1 MFDPKLF
8 LDLAETLKNPTKDNL
23 FECKVRTSVGRSYY
37 SVFLATRAKIERI
50 TGKDLDKRKNAHEM
64 IISRLK
70 SSSDT
75 QIAQFGVDLD
85 SLRMYRRSADYVTR
99 INLQQRVAEDAFNLA
114 KELFENLRNLPQST
128 LQSEFKS
135 I

>member
-1 MFDPKLF
+1 M
-8 LDLAETLKNPTKDNL
+8 
-23 FECKVRTSVGRSYY
+23 
-37 SVFLATRAKIERI
+37 FLAARAKIERI